1 MKNFLLGFLF
11 GGIACVLLYHFR
23 GWILAKI
30 GVNFP
35 PKPPSAP

>member
-1 MKNFLLGFLF
+1 MSYLLTFIA
-11 GGIACVLLYHFR
+11 GGISTAVAWHYR

-35 PKPPSAP
+35 PKPPAP